1 MLIMDWEAPRHYSFI
16 PEFFFVTSES
26 MCIFMCVGMCVP
38 VSMCVFR
45 GKLQV
50 LVLAFCLVLREELLA
65 YRLHTPD

>member
-1 MLIMDWEAPRHYSFI
+1 MYIHVCGYVCA
-16 PEFFFVTSES
+16 T
-26 MCIFMCVGMCVP
+26 